1 MCGSAILN
9 EPEPET
15 PFEEPWQA
23 QVLAAALVLQDS
35 GKVTPTEWSEVLGA
49 AIRRAQDRGDADR
62 GDTYYLH
69 VVDALETI
77 LAAKQLV
84 STDEL
89 VQRKAD
95 WEHAYRNTPHG
106 KPVSL
111 KP

>member
-35 GKVTPTEWSEVLGA
+35 GEVTPTEWSEALGA

-95 WEHAYRNTPHG
+95 WEHAYRNTANP
-106 KPVSL
+106 SR
-111 KP
+111 